1 MHFSRVNIRSARK
14 EKKCPFLGEVF
25 RESGCYHQFKASS
38 NKTGEME
45 RALLEMVRER
55 LGLAHSRVRIPQEQ
69 EKALEEAWM
78 GAELA
83 EEESAAQ
90 PAALTPGRTPI
101 TSSF

>member
-1 MHFSRVNIRSARK
+1 MHFSRANIRSARK

-25 RESGCYHQFKASS
+25 RESGCYHQFKAGS

-83 EEESAAQ
+83 EEESGLHSPQ
-90 PAALTPGRTPI
+90 P
-101 TSSF
+101 